1 MAIVQTN
8 INYTYEIMMAN
19 IHDLQYT
26 YTFLQMQ
33 NFGFSVLGKK
43 IPVIRLRSW
52 AKKSLLFWLIS
63 RK

>member
-8 INYTYEIMMAN
+8 INYSYETMMAN

-52 AKKSLLFWLIS
+52 T
-63 RK
+63 